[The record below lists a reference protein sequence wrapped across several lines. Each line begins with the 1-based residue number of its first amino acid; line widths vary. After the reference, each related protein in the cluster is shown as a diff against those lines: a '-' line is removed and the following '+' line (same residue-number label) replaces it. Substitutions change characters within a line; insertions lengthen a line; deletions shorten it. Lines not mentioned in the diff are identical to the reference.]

1 MNDTTPHRQDEAPHE
16 RDEAPHEQDKA
27 PHERDEAIQRVMT
40 VKARHEARLMQKAN
54 VVGVGVGF
62 RERGGVLTDE
72 VALVVNVIQKL
83 PNDHLAPE
91 DLIPSEIEGVPV
103 DVRETGEM
111 RAL

>member
-1 MNDTTPHRQDEAPHE
+1 MNDTSQQDPAPS
-16 RDEAPHEQDKA
+16 EQ
-27 PHERDEAIQRVMT
+27 EQAIQRAIA
-40 VKARHEARLMQKAN
+40 VKSRHEARLMQKAN

-72 VALVVNVIQKL
+72 VTLVVNVIRKL
-83 PNDHLAPE
+83 PPDQLAPE

-103 DVRETGEM
+103 DVRETGEI